1 MRDIYIPQAGD
12 MINAFETG
20 RQTRMASQKDEAT
33 RKAGGLMSAG
43 DYKGAAAALYP
54 YDIAAGARVDEMGR
68 AVEANTRRAAYGKRV
83 AAGQGQEAVSD
94 AMAAGDW
101 DAASQI
107 GSYLQN
113 ATEQQRAQAK
123 ANAERLAGIVAP
135 LGDIPE
141 SDMAGRKAYIQANR
155 AELIASG
162 FTDAQIDGFEPT
174 DQNLVPIYVQ
184 AIGIKDYLSGKREDK
199 KIELTGAAQE
209 ETRRHNKVTE
219 TVSAGQLSVSQG
231 NLGMRRQ
238 EHDARMKQG
247 GYGAGEDLSGLST
260 ADLMA
265 AAGLTPPK

>member
-1 MRDIYIPQAGD
+1 MRDIYIPSAGD
-12 MINAFETG
+12 AISAFETG
-20 RQTRMASQKDEAT
+20 RQSRMTDERNAAT
-33 RKAGGLMSAG
+33 QRAGGLMAAG
-43 DYKGAAAALYP
+43 DYRGAAAALYP
-54 YDIAAGARVDEMGR
+54 YDLAAGAKVDEMGR
-68 AVEANTRRAAYGKRV
+68 AAEAGSRRAGYGKSV
-83 AAGQGQEAVSD
+83 AEGHGQQAVSD

-219 TVSAGQLSVSQG
+219 TVAAGQLAVSQG
-231 NLGMRRQ
+231 NLGMRRT
-238 EHDARMKQG
+238 EHQVRQAQG
-247 GYGAGEDLSGLST
+247 GYGDG
-260 ADLMA
+260 
-265 AAGLTPPK
+265 PPTYVDPKDF